1 MVFKKLHKRSF
12 LGGTAA
18 HSLQQH
24 PFEADS
30 ATRPSQAGFFIK
42 DELSDY
48 RFLVD
53 TGAFRS
59 ILPPPGDINTINHP
73 SSSDLVAANGTSIR
87 TYGEQQ
93 VNIRLSGQAYTWT
106 FIIAD
111 VRHPLLGADF
121 LSHYSL
127 MVDVA
132 RNRLLNIDSF
142 TSTPLCISN
151 IEENINL
158 LSPDGNYAD
167 VLEDFD
173 DVFKPELRLSPE
185 SSAKHGVQHYIK
197 TTGPP
202 VFSKYRRLRP
212 ELLQVAKDAFM
223 EMEKMGVCSKAAS
236 PWASPLHMTP
246 KKDGTWRPCG
256 DYRRLNL
263 ITEPDHYAMPNIS
276 DLTSSIG
283 TSRVFSKLDLLKGY
297 FQVPVNPEDEP
308 KTAITTPFGTYVF
321 HYSTF
326 GLRNSGATFQRMM
339 DQIFGHL
346 PYCRVYIDD
355 ILVASENHRE
365 HREHL
370 QSVLEL
376 LRKNGL
382 VIRRD
387 KCAFGASTV
396 EFLGHNISGDG
407 IRPLPSKVDAINRF
421 PRPTTVKQL
430 QEFLGMINYYH
441 RFIPNAAG
449 ILTPLYHLSST
460 KEKQLEEWNQTH
472 EHAFT
477 SAKDSLAQ
485 AVMLATPNGAD
496 NLFLVTDASNIAI
509 VAVLEQGTEGH
520 RRPLG
525 FFSRKLNTPQQ
536 KYSTFDRELLA
547 VHSAIRHFR
556 HMLEGTS
563 YTICTDHKPL
573 VTALSKTSDAWTSRQ
588 QRHLSTIA
596 ETCCTI
602 EYLPGKQNAVAD
614 ALSRVEISTIQLG
627 VNYEALSAAQRT
639 DPETEDAKTSITN
652 LRWKVVKIGETS
664 LLCDISTGRPRPF
677 VPKSFRRNIF
687 EMIHS
692 LSHPSIRATIQLV
705 TEKFVWHAMKKDIT
719 AWTRTCVSCQR
730 SKVHRHTNASLGSF
744 QQPTRRFGH
753 IHVDIVGPLPSSE
766 GKRYLFTII
775 DRSTRWPEAI
785 PMEDATTL
793 SCASALLDA
802 WISRFGLP
810 EHMTSDRGS
819 VFTSDVWSSLAQ
831 LLGVNLH
838 HTTSYHPQANG
849 MVERWHRTLK
859 ASLTARC
866 STSDWCSQ
874 LPWVLLGLRTMPKDG
889 LNHSSAEMVYGQP
902 LVVPGEFFP
911 YDSTADQSHAESLR
925 RIVRDLAPC
934 RPSKQHQHTT
944 TYVPAELKSSDY
956 VFIREV
962 AHKPPLSNPYRG
974 PYRVLA
980 RTDKSYRVQ
989 LDNREDWISIDR
1001 LKPAYLDVDDHNR
1014 DVVTRSGR
1022 TSRPPLRFD
1031 MSHSNRGGM

>member
-308 KTAITTPFGTYVF
+308 KTAITTPFWNICV
-321 HYSTF
+321 
-326 GLRNSGATFQRMM
+326 
-339 DQIFGHL
+339 
-346 PYCRVYIDD
+346 P
-355 ILVASENHRE
+355 
-365 HREHL
+365 
-370 QSVLEL
+370 L
-376 LRKNGL
+376 L
-382 VIRRD
+382 
-387 KCAFGASTV
+387 
-396 EFLGHNISGDG
+396 
-407 IRPLPSKVDAINRF
+407 
-421 PRPTTVKQL
+421 
-430 QEFLGMINYYH
+430 Y
-441 RFIPNAAG
+441 
-449 ILTPLYHLSST
+449 
-460 KEKQLEEWNQTH
+460 
-472 EHAFT
+472 
-477 SAKDSLAQ
+477 
-485 AVMLATPNGAD
+485 
-496 NLFLVTDASNIAI
+496 
-509 VAVLEQGTEGH
+509 
-520 RRPLG
+520 
-525 FFSRKLNTPQQ
+525 
-536 KYSTFDRELLA
+536 
-547 VHSAIRHFR
+547 
-556 HMLEGTS
+556 
-563 YTICTDHKPL
+563 
-573 VTALSKTSDAWTSRQ
+573 
-588 QRHLSTIA
+588 
-596 ETCCTI
+596 
-602 EYLPGKQNAVAD
+602 
-614 ALSRVEISTIQLG
+614 
-627 VNYEALSAAQRT
+627 
-639 DPETEDAKTSITN
+639 
-652 LRWKVVKIGETS
+652 
-664 LLCDISTGRPRPF
+664 
-677 VPKSFRRNIF
+677 
-687 EMIHS
+687 
-692 LSHPSIRATIQLV
+692 IRAT
-705 TEKFVWHAMKKDIT
+705 
-719 AWTRTCVSCQR
+719 
-730 SKVHRHTNASLGSF
+730 
-744 QQPTRRFGH
+744 QQWSNLSEN
-753 IHVDIVGPLPSSE
+753 DGPDFRPSS
-766 GKRYLFTII
+766 
-775 DRSTRWPEAI
+775 
-785 PMEDATTL
+785 
-793 SCASALLDA
+793 LLQ
-802 WISRFGLP
+802 SLHRRHP
-810 EHMTSDRGS
+810 GS
-819 VFTSDVWSSLAQ
+819 IRK
-831 LLGVNLH
+831 
-838 HTTSYHPQANG
+838 PQ
-849 MVERWHRTLK
+849 
-859 ASLTARC
+859 
-866 STSDWCSQ
+866 
-874 LPWVLLGLRTMPKDG
+874 
-889 LNHSSAEMVYGQP
+889 
-902 LVVPGEFFP
+902 
-911 YDSTADQSHAESLR
+911 
-925 RIVRDLAPC
+925 
-934 RPSKQHQHTT
+934 
-944 TYVPAELKSSDY
+944 
-956 VFIREV
+956 
-962 AHKPPLSNPYRG
+962 
-974 PYRVLA
+974 
-980 RTDKSYRVQ
+980 
-989 LDNREDWISIDR
+989 
-1001 LKPAYLDVDDHNR
+1001 
-1014 DVVTRSGR
+1014 R
-1022 TSRPPLRFD
+1022 TSRTTSVCTRTTSQERPSYQKRQMCLWCINCRVSWSQHQWRWHPAPSVQGRRNQQISKTNYSQTTSRIPGDDQLL
-1031 MSHSNRGGM
+1031 S

>member
-376 LRKNGL
+376 L
-382 VIRRD
+382 
-387 KCAFGASTV
+387 
-396 EFLGHNISGDG
+396 
-407 IRPLPSKVDAINRF
+407 
-421 PRPTTVKQL
+421 
-430 QEFLGMINYYH
+430 
-441 RFIPNAAG
+441 
-449 ILTPLYHLSST
+449 
-460 KEKQLEEWNQTH
+460 
-472 EHAFT
+472 
-477 SAKDSLAQ
+477 
-485 AVMLATPNGAD
+485 
-496 NLFLVTDASNIAI
+496 
-509 VAVLEQGTEGH
+509 
-520 RRPLG
+520 
-525 FFSRKLNTPQQ
+525 
-536 KYSTFDRELLA
+536 
-547 VHSAIRHFR
+547 
-556 HMLEGTS
+556 
-563 YTICTDHKPL
+563 
-573 VTALSKTSDAWTSRQ
+573 
-588 QRHLSTIA
+588 
-596 ETCCTI
+596 
-602 EYLPGKQNAVAD
+602 
-614 ALSRVEISTIQLG
+614 
-627 VNYEALSAAQRT
+627 
-639 DPETEDAKTSITN
+639 
-652 LRWKVVKIGETS
+652 
-664 LLCDISTGRPRPF
+664 
-677 VPKSFRRNIF
+677 
-687 EMIHS
+687 
-692 LSHPSIRATIQLV
+692 
-705 TEKFVWHAMKKDIT
+705 
-719 AWTRTCVSCQR
+719 
-730 SKVHRHTNASLGSF
+730 
-744 QQPTRRFGH
+744 
-753 IHVDIVGPLPSSE
+753 
-766 GKRYLFTII
+766 
-775 DRSTRWPEAI
+775 
-785 PMEDATTL
+785 
-793 SCASALLDA
+793 
-802 WISRFGLP
+802 
-810 EHMTSDRGS
+810 
-819 VFTSDVWSSLAQ
+819 
-831 LLGVNLH
+831 
-838 HTTSYHPQANG
+838 
-849 MVERWHRTLK
+849 
-859 ASLTARC
+859 
-866 STSDWCSQ
+866 
-874 LPWVLLGLRTMPKDG
+874 
-889 LNHSSAEMVYGQP
+889 
-902 LVVPGEFFP
+902 
-911 YDSTADQSHAESLR
+911 
-925 RIVRDLAPC
+925 
-934 RPSKQHQHTT
+934 
-944 TYVPAELKSSDY
+944 
-956 VFIREV
+956 
-962 AHKPPLSNPYRG
+962 
-974 PYRVLA
+974 A

>member
-1 MVFKKLHKRSF
+1 M
-12 LGGTAA
+12 
-18 HSLQQH
+18 
-24 PFEADS
+24 
-30 ATRPSQAGFFIK
+30 
-42 DELSDY
+42 
-48 RFLVD
+48 VD

-93 VNIRLSGQAYTWT
+93 VNICLSGQTYTWT

-132 RNRLLNIDSF
+132 RHRLLNIDSF

-167 VLEDFD
+167 VLENFD

-236 PWASPLHMTP
+236 PWASPLYMTP

-297 FQVPVNPEDEP
+297 FQVPVNPEDAP
-308 KTAITTPFGTYVF
+308 KTAITTPFGTYMF

-355 ILVASENHRE
+355 ILVASENHGE

-387 KCAFGASTV
+387 KCVFGASTV
-396 EFLGHNISGDG
+396 EFLGHDISGDG
-407 IRPLPSKVDAINRF
+407 IRPLPSKVDAVNRF

-449 ILTPLYHLSST
+449 ILTPLYHLSSA
-460 KEKQLEEWNQTH
+460 KQKQLGEWNQTH

-485 AVMLATPNGAD
+485 AAMLATPNSAD

-509 VAVLEQGTEGH
+509 
-520 RRPLG
+520 
-525 FFSRKLNTPQQ
+525 
-536 KYSTFDRELLA
+536 
-547 VHSAIRHFR
+547 
-556 HMLEGTS
+556 
-563 YTICTDHKPL
+563 
-573 VTALSKTSDAWTSRQ
+573 
-588 QRHLSTIA
+588 
-596 ETCCTI
+596 
-602 EYLPGKQNAVAD
+602 
-614 ALSRVEISTIQLG
+614 
-627 VNYEALSAAQRT
+627 
-639 DPETEDAKTSITN
+639 
-652 LRWKVVKIGETS
+652 
-664 LLCDISTGRPRPF
+664 
-677 VPKSFRRNIF
+677 
-687 EMIHS
+687 
-692 LSHPSIRATIQLV
+692 
-705 TEKFVWHAMKKDIT
+705 
-719 AWTRTCVSCQR
+719 
-730 SKVHRHTNASLGSF
+730 
-744 QQPTRRFGH
+744 
-753 IHVDIVGPLPSSE
+753 
-766 GKRYLFTII
+766 
-775 DRSTRWPEAI
+775 
-785 PMEDATTL
+785 
-793 SCASALLDA
+793 
-802 WISRFGLP
+802 
-810 EHMTSDRGS
+810 
-819 VFTSDVWSSLAQ
+819 
-831 LLGVNLH
+831 
-838 HTTSYHPQANG
+838 
-849 MVERWHRTLK
+849 
-859 ASLTARC
+859 
-866 STSDWCSQ
+866 
-874 LPWVLLGLRTMPKDG
+874 
-889 LNHSSAEMVYGQP
+889 
-902 LVVPGEFFP
+902 
-911 YDSTADQSHAESLR
+911 
-925 RIVRDLAPC
+925 
-934 RPSKQHQHTT
+934 
-944 TYVPAELKSSDY
+944 
-956 VFIREV
+956 
-962 AHKPPLSNPYRG
+962 
-974 PYRVLA
+974 
-980 RTDKSYRVQ
+980 
-989 LDNREDWISIDR
+989 
-1001 LKPAYLDVDDHNR
+1001 
-1014 DVVTRSGR
+1014 
-1022 TSRPPLRFD
+1022 
-1031 MSHSNRGGM
+1031 

>member
-1 MVFKKLHKRSF
+1 MIFKKLHKRSF

-18 HSLQQH
+18 HSQQQH

-59 ILPPPGDINTINHP
+59 ILPDINTINHP

-111 VRHPLLGADF
+111 VCHPLLGADF

-158 LSPDGNYAD
+158 QSPDGNYAD

-173 DVFKPELRLSPE
+173 NVFKLELRLSPE

-370 QSVLEL
+370 
-376 LRKNGL
+376 
-382 VIRRD
+382 
-387 KCAFGASTV
+387 
-396 EFLGHNISGDG
+396 
-407 IRPLPSKVDAINRF
+407 
-421 PRPTTVKQL
+421 
-430 QEFLGMINYYH
+430 
-441 RFIPNAAG
+441 
-449 ILTPLYHLSST
+449 
-460 KEKQLEEWNQTH
+460 
-472 EHAFT
+472 
-477 SAKDSLAQ
+477 
-485 AVMLATPNGAD
+485 
-496 NLFLVTDASNIAI
+496 
-509 VAVLEQGTEGH
+509 
-520 RRPLG
+520 
-525 FFSRKLNTPQQ
+525 
-536 KYSTFDRELLA
+536 
-547 VHSAIRHFR
+547 
-556 HMLEGTS
+556 
-563 YTICTDHKPL
+563 
-573 VTALSKTSDAWTSRQ
+573 
-588 QRHLSTIA
+588 
-596 ETCCTI
+596 
-602 EYLPGKQNAVAD
+602 
-614 ALSRVEISTIQLG
+614 
-627 VNYEALSAAQRT
+627 
-639 DPETEDAKTSITN
+639 
-652 LRWKVVKIGETS
+652 
-664 LLCDISTGRPRPF
+664 
-677 VPKSFRRNIF
+677 
-687 EMIHS
+687 
-692 LSHPSIRATIQLV
+692 
-705 TEKFVWHAMKKDIT
+705 
-719 AWTRTCVSCQR
+719 
-730 SKVHRHTNASLGSF
+730 
-744 QQPTRRFGH
+744 
-753 IHVDIVGPLPSSE
+753 
-766 GKRYLFTII
+766 
-775 DRSTRWPEAI
+775 
-785 PMEDATTL
+785 
-793 SCASALLDA
+793 
-802 WISRFGLP
+802 
-810 EHMTSDRGS
+810 
-819 VFTSDVWSSLAQ
+819 
-831 LLGVNLH
+831 
-838 HTTSYHPQANG
+838 
-849 MVERWHRTLK
+849 
-859 ASLTARC
+859 
-866 STSDWCSQ
+866 
-874 LPWVLLGLRTMPKDG
+874 
-889 LNHSSAEMVYGQP
+889 
-902 LVVPGEFFP
+902 
-911 YDSTADQSHAESLR
+911 
-925 RIVRDLAPC
+925 
-934 RPSKQHQHTT
+934 
-944 TYVPAELKSSDY
+944 
-956 VFIREV
+956 
-962 AHKPPLSNPYRG
+962 
-974 PYRVLA
+974 
-980 RTDKSYRVQ
+980 
-989 LDNREDWISIDR
+989 
-1001 LKPAYLDVDDHNR
+1001 
-1014 DVVTRSGR
+1014 
-1022 TSRPPLRFD
+1022 
-1031 MSHSNRGGM
+1031 